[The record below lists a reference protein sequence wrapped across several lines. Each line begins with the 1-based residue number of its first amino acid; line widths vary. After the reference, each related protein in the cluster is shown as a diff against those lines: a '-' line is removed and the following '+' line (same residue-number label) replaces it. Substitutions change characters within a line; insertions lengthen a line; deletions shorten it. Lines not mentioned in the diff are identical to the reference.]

1 MHKRY
6 KIGSGQ
12 KIKNV
17 KSEGI
22 VRNYYSGEI
31 LPADYIPPESYI
43 KQGIVEEIDNKSE
56 KRFKGE
62 K

>member
-1 MHKRY
+1 MYRVCK
-6 KIGSGQ
+6 GQ
-12 KIKNV
+12 KVKNV
-17 KSEGI
+17 KSEGVI
-22 VRNYYSGEI
+22 KNYYSGEI

-43 KQGIVEEIDNKSE
+43 KQKIVEETSNKSE